1 MTKIDFFRDENRN
14 IVKFTMS
21 GHADYSDGNDVVCAA
36 LSATVNMVLNGLEE
50 VVGVDFGYEVHDG
63 EVFFVLADE
72 LSLSI
77 RNDVNILL
85 DSFYMYLRILET
97 DYQDNISISELEV

>member
-1 MTKIDFFRDENRN
+1 MTKIDFYRDANRN

-21 GHADYSDGNDVVCAA
+21 GHADFSRENDVVCAA

-50 VVGVDFGYEVHDG
+50 VVGVDFGYEVNDG
-63 EVFFVLADE
+63 EVFFVLPDDI
-72 LSLSI
+72 SSSI

-85 DSFYMYLRILET
+85 DSFCMYLHILET

>member
-1 MTKIDFFRDENRN
+1 MTKVDFFRDENRN

-21 GHADYSDGNDVVCAA
+21 GHACYSDENDVVCAA
-36 LSATVNMVLNGLEE
+36 LSATVNMLLNGLEE
-50 VVGVDFGYEVHDG
+50 VVGVDFGYEVSDG
-63 EVFFVLADE
+63 EIFFVLPED
-72 LSLSI
+72 LSSSI

-97 DYQDNISISELEV
+97 DYKENISISELEV

>member
-21 GHADYSDGNDVVCAA
+21 GHADYAQEDDVVCAA

-50 VVGVDFGYEVHDG
+50 VVGVDFGYEVSDG
-63 EVFFVLADE
+63 EVFFVLPEEMSSA
-72 LSLSI
+72 I

-85 DSFYMYLRILET
+85 DSFCMYLRILET
-97 DYQDNISISELEV
+97 DYKDNISISELEV